1 MDLKKKIEENFNV
14 NFVESESS
22 ENDLNIRERTT
33 ADGYSIYVVMGPDS
47 LKDPEVFEYDVYYYE
62 PPVEELLE
70 RFEGLK
76 DGASVYV
83 NDFEAYFNEP
93 DVIEYIDGM

>member
-1 MDLKKKIEENFNV
+1 MDLKEKIEKNFNI

-33 ADGYSIYVVMGPDS
+33 ADGYSIYAVMSPDS
-47 LKDPEVFEYDVYYYE
+47 LKESEVFEYDVYYYE

-70 RFEGLK
+70 RFEELK
-76 DGASVYV
+76 DGARVYV
-83 NDFEAYFNEP
+83 DDFEAYFNEP
-93 DVIEYIDGM
+93 DVIEYIDSM